1 MGLGTWRQ
9 VRGFNMRKEPQIF
22 TNLQRQDVPIDR
34 NVLEDLEDQVMQE
47 TVLRPLIR
55 EFLAESIVFRELD
68 SPLTYWGS
76 KNRKRLAYCETDITE
91 LPDYKDAYFTGY
103 QEMERYGQS
112 GRRLKK
118 PRKGQYHPGVSDPCI
133 IGFLDYHKQG
143 ETTDGNPMWYFD
155 YINVRQ
161 DTQEGGVASK
171 LVDEFFKRY
180 VTEPGTHVHFGKM
193 MRKEVGHL
201 KDKMAE
207 KYPEMSVIGAKN
219 F

>member
-1 MGLGTWRQ
+1 MNIL
-9 VRGFNMRKEPQIF
+9 RKYI
-22 TNLQRQDVPIDR
+22 R
-34 NVLEDLEDQVMQE
+34 NILTEGIE
-47 TVLRPLIR
+47 
-55 EFLAESIVFRELD
+55 FRELD
-68 SPLTYWGS
+68 SPLTYS
-76 KNRKRLAYCETDITE
+76 KSSNVKRLAYCETDVSE
-91 LPDYKDAYFTGY
+91 LPEYTDAYFTGY
-103 QEMERYGQS
+103 QEIERYGRS
-112 GRRLKK
+112 GQRLKK
-118 PRKGQYHPGVSDPCI
+118 PRKGQFFPGVSDPCI

-143 ETTDGNPMWYFD
+143 TTRDGQPMWYFD